1 MQAIIELL
9 AAMTVRTGTEFQG
22 QLLAAFADNDEVIL
36 DPAAIV
42 EVDLSFVQT
51 VYAARDHAER
61 QEKTIRL
68 ATPAA
73 GPLAALLERG
83 GFTTDADPADLHF
96 WFHGDLP
103 Q

>member
-1 MQAIIELL
+1 MQAIIELP
-9 AAMTVRTGTEFQG
+9 AAMTVRTGAAFQG

-36 DPAAIV
+36 DAAAV
-42 EVDLSFVQT
+42 ADVDLSFVQT

-61 QEKTIRL
+61 LDKTIRL
-68 ATPAA
+68 ASPAQ
-73 GPLAALLERG
+73 GPLATLLARG
-83 GFTTDADPADLHF
+83 GFTTDADPADLQF